1 MPRELVNLLLPTTP
15 GAFRL
20 FLALLVFGHHLS
32 SFGFGKFAVYVFFA
46 LSGFWLNTMW
56 RDRYHRARAPYR
68 TYLVS
73 RVWRLAP
80 VMIVTSIITI
90 PLLMLIGIERELLFS
105 SNPLHLA
112 FSTVFLLSY
121 SYLTYVPVAPAWSLD
136 IEMQFY
142 LVAPVLAIA
151 LLRPALRL
159 PLIVGAAIL
168 ALVATWSLPV
178 PTLAQYAIFFLAGM
192 TVSATRWQP
201 GRTLAY
207 GSAAAVIGT
216 LVLVT
221 ATPLAGILWGGANPG
236 PLYAWNPLFN
246 VVMAFVCLPYAMWT
260 VYQKSDRADRMLA
273 DQSYIIYLLHWV
285 AVQWFYSMAGQPV
298 LERLAVAGIGVVAVC
313 VSSLALWHLI
323 DRPANRLRHAWVN
336 SRMPTI
342 SDESASRTLAT
353 SA

>member
-1 MPRELVNLLLPTTP
+1 MPLTLATLFLPTSP

-56 RDRYHRARAPYR
+56 RDRYSHARTPYR

-90 PLLMLIGIERELLFS
+90 PLLVLIGIEREVVFS
-105 SNPLHLA
+105 SDPLHLA
-112 FSTVFLLSY
+112 VSTVFLLSY

-142 LVAPVLAIA
+142 LLAPLLAVA

-159 PLIVGAAIL
+159 PLIAGAAIL
-168 ALVATWSLPV
+168 ALVATWSLSV
-178 PTLAQYAIFFLAGM
+178 PTLAHYAIFFLAGM

-201 GRTLAY
+201 GSTLAY
-207 GSAAAVIGT
+207 GSAAAVVGT

-221 ATPLAGILWGGANPG
+221 VTPLAGILWGGANPS

-273 DQSYIIYLLHWV
+273 DLSYVIYLLHWV

-298 LERLAVAGIGVVAVC
+298 LERLMVAGTGVVAVC
-313 VSSLALWHLI
+313 LGSLALWHLV
-323 DRPANRLRHAWVN
+323 DRPANRLRHAWVS
-336 SRMPTI
+336 SRMPAAG
-342 SDESASRTLAT
+342 DEGSSGVLAASA
-353 SA
+353 